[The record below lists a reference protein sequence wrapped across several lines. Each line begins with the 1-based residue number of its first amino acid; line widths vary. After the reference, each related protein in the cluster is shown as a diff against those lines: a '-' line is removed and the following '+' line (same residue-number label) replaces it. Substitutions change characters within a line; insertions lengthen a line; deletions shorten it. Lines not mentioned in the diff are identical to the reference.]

1 MLAEFAHLSNPE
13 IELVLKAPI
22 LISILIAGA
31 DGNID
36 RKEIQESIKVAQ
48 KNAKKSKT
56 RLMEFYQFVGEDF
69 EDKLKILLA
78 NYPSSASQRSNMV
91 VQELAQLNHVFPKID
106 RVFAQELYGSIK
118 EIAHKIAQSSG
129 GLLGIK
135 SVGEEEARY
144 VNLPMIKDPS
154 TY

>member
-22 LISILIAGA
+22 LTIILVAGA

-48 KNAKKSKT
+48 KNAKKSKS

-69 EDKLKILLA
+69 EDKLKILLQS
-78 NYPSSASQRSNMV
+78 YPSTAQQRSSMI
-91 VQELAQLNHVFPKID
+91 VQELAQLNHLLPKID
-106 RVFAQELYGSIK
+106 RTFAIELYGSIK
-118 EIAHKIAQSSG
+118 EIAQKIAESSG
-129 GLLGIK
+129 GLMGIK
-135 SVGEEEARY
+135 SIGEEEAQY

>member
-1 MLAEFAHLSNPE
+1 MLAEFGHLSNTE
-13 IELVLKAPI
+13 IDLVLKAPI
-22 LISILIAGA
+22 LTSILIAGA

-48 KNAKKSKT
+48 KNAQKAKA

-69 EDKLKILLA
+69 EDKLKILLQS
-78 NYPSSASQRSNMV
+78 YPSSALQRNAMIV
-91 VQELAQLNHVFPKID
+91 HELTQLNPI
-106 RVFAQELYGSIK
+106 FASINKTFAKELYTSMK
-118 EIAHKIAQSSG
+118 DIALKTAESSG

-135 SVGEEEARY
+135 SIGQEEAQY
-144 VNLPMIKDPS
+144 IGLHMIKDPS